1 MEQVPAGDV
10 TQSQRA
16 EFEQLLRHAES
27 MSGLTFSLYLGP
39 WTGGRAGAEALL
51 DRLADPDRSVVVA
64 VDPAA
69 RELEIVTGRLA
80 RIALDDRACGL
91 AAMSM
96 TSSFTNGDLIG
107 GLRDGLTVLGEQGR
121 RNRVEYVTQD

>member
-1 MEQVPAGDV
+1 VEPVPAGDV
-10 TQSQRA
+10 TQSQRV
-16 EFEQLLRHAES
+16 ELEQLLRHAEE
-27 MSGLTFSLYLGP
+27 MSGLTFSLYLGA
-39 WTGGRAGAEALL
+39 WQGGRAGAEAFL
-51 DRLADPDRSVVVA
+51 DRLADPDRSVLVA

-96 TSSFTNGDLIG
+96 TSSFTNGDVIG
-107 GLRDGLTVLGEQGR
+107 GLRDGFAVLGEHGR
-121 RNRVEYVTQD
+121 RNRVEYVGQD